1 MVQFYVKR
9 IKEGKM
15 TLDEVP
21 ARWYDEVKQIIDG
34 EDNIY
39 ISGEDE

>member
-9 IKEGKM
+9 IREGKM

-34 EDNIY
+34 ENY
-39 ISGEDE
+39 SYSSNKQ

>member
-1 MVQFYVKR
+1 MAQFYVKR

-21 ARWYDEVKQIIDG
+21 ARWYEEVK
-34 EDNIY
+34 ELLEKEEN
-39 ISGEDE
+39 

>member
-9 IKEGKM
+9 IREGKM

-21 ARWYDEVKQIIDG
+21 ARWYDEVKKLLE
-34 EDNIY
+34 EDNLK
-39 ISGEDE
+39 GV

>member
-1 MVQFYVKR
+1 MAQFYVKR

-21 ARWYDEVKQIIDG
+21 ARWYEEVKKLLE
-34 EDNIY
+34 ED
-39 ISGEDE
+39 SVKGV

>member
-9 IKEGKM
+9 IREGKM

-21 ARWYDEVKQIIDG
+21 ARWYDEVKKLL
-34 EDNIY
+34 EEENDNQAK
-39 ISGEDE
+39 ISL

>member
-1 MVQFYVKR
+1 MAQFYVKR

-21 ARWYDEVKQIIDG
+21 DRWYEEVKRLLEEE
-34 EDNIY
+34 EDIK
-39 ISGEDE
+39 